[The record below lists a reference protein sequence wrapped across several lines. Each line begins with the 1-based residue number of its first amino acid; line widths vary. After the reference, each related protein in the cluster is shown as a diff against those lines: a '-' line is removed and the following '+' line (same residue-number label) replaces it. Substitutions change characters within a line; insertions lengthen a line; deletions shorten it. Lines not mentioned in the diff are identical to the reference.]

1 MARQQAGGNAQV
13 KPSSAVATAAAAQ
26 ATQAPKTPVTIA
38 VTPTRGVA
46 SAGKKP
52 TTNKNY
58 NSGTN
63 ANVSNKSASTNATA
77 KAVKPN
83 ADMNAQSTTPFAHDV
98 AAGSEHRA
106 RHIRNTDFERL
117 QQLFNL
123 FVTSDDATARAINA
137 NVNAKRD

>member
-58 NSGTN
+58 NSEHHT
-63 ANVSNKSASTNATA
+63 
-77 KAVKPN
+77 
-83 ADMNAQSTTPFAHDV
+83 FAHDV

-123 FVTSDDATARAINA
+123 FVTNDDATARAINA